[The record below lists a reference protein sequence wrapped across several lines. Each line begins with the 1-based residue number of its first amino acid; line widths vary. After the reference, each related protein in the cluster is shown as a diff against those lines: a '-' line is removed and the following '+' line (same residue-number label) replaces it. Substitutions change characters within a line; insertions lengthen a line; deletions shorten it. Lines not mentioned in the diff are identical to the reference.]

1 MNHTIFQK
9 MKKWY
14 ADGRFGYPTV
24 LGIHVGCGLDKYS
37 YQSLPVYDEM
47 TKMLFVAMHRTIIEE
62 HQCDWAI
69 ITMDAFQTKIKPG
82 AVDEETRQK
91 LNIDLLIKSGLAE
104 RVSCLTQIAQSKEGM
119 IHCLSAPEVAQNTL
133 GDTVDEKYHED
144 DVVKMVGNMMLFQK
158 AQPGMQKI
166 IDVCGDRLKVGA
178 RMVPFTVVS

>member
-1 MNHTIFQK
+1 
-9 MKKWY
+9 
-14 ADGRFGYPTV
+14 
-24 LGIHVGCGLDKYS
+24 
-37 YQSLPVYDEM
+37 
-47 TKMLFVAMHRTIIEE
+47 
-62 HQCDWAI
+62 
-69 ITMDAFQTKIKPG
+69 
-82 AVDEETRQK
+82 
-91 LNIDLLIKSGLAE
+91 
-104 RVSCLTQIAQSKEGM
+104 M